1 MTIQQASQQ
10 LLFQLYHIY
19 EEREARNIADLV
31 MENITEWHRIDRLM
45 NKEVPLSQPK
55 EQLLQQYITELME
68 HKPVQYVLKEA
79 WFSGMKLYVDPSV
92 LIPRPETEELVNWV
106 TTDLRLPIADMK
118 VIDIGTGSGCIPI
131 ALKKKLTDATIY
143 ACDISEEAL
152 EVAGKNADNQQ
163 TDIRLLQC
171 DFLNKEE
178 RNHLPE
184 VDVVVSNPPY
194 IPVNE
199 KSLIPENVTRHEPHI
214 ALFVSDDDPLQFYMA
229 IADFARYRLSRN
241 GSVYVEIHEDL
252 CVAVRELFSKK
263 GFKKIE
269 VKKDMQDK
277 NRMVKAS
284 QMSYDL

>member
-1 MTIQQASQQ
+1 MTIQQASQR

-31 MENITEWHRIDRLM
+31 MENITEWTRIDRVM
-45 NKEVPLSQPK
+45 NKEVPLSPPK
-55 EQLLQQYITELME
+55 EQLLQQYVSELME

-79 WFSGMKLYVDPSV
+79 WFAGMKLYVDASV
-92 LIPRPETEELVNWV
+92 LIPRPETEELVNWI
-106 TTDLRLPIADMK
+106 TTDLRSPITDIK
-118 VIDIGTGSGCIPI
+118 LIDIGTGSGCIPI
-131 ALKKKLTDATIY
+131 ALKKKLPDATIH

-152 EVAGKNADNQQ
+152 AVAAKNAADQQ
-163 TDIRLLQC
+163 ADIRLTIC

-178 RNHLPE
+178 RNGLPD
-184 VDVVVSNPPY
+184 VDVIVSNPPY
-194 IPVNE
+194 IPANE
-199 KSLIPENVTRHEPHI
+199 KSLVPENVTRYEPHT

-229 IADFARYRLSRN
+229 IADFAKYRLSRN

-269 VKKDMQDK
+269 VKKDMQGK

-284 QMSYDL
+284 QLYL